1 MNNAEEVSEKIDKIL
16 CKLEM
21 LVDDV
26 SQLDESSRVE
36 RTKDI
41 LIRAVD
47 ELIMLYSEWE
57 E

>member
-1 MNNAEEVSEKIDKIL
+1 MNNAEEVKEKIDKIL

-36 RTKDI
+36 RTKDM
-41 LIRAVD
+41 LNRAVD
-47 ELIMLYSEWE
+47 ELCMLYSEWE